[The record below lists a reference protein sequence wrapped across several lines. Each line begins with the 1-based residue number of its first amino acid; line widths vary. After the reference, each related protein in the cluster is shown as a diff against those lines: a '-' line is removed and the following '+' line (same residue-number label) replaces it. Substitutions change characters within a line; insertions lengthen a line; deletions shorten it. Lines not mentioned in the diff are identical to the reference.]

1 MYVLLIAG
9 VEAWQG
15 SSMYVLL
22 IAGVEAWQGS
32 SIYILLIAGV
42 EARQGSGKGRERKG
56 LDLGKGYLES
66 R

>member
-15 SSMYVLL
+15 SSMYILL
-22 IAGVEAWQGS
+22 IAGVEAW
-32 SIYILLIAGV
+32 
-42 EARQGSGKGRERKG
+42 QGSGKGRERKG